1 MKTSLIALLATLL
14 FLSVGAVQ
22 AKGKGISCK
31 SFDDQAAAQDY
42 MDAKKAGWKT
52 LDRDGDG
59 EACECLP
66 GGSRENEP
74 RCEKWRK
81 ENGK

>member
-1 MKTSLIALLATLL
+1 MTTFLRIGLCSALLVMA
-14 FLSVGAVQ
+14 SAAQ
-22 AKGKGISCK
+22 AISCK

-42 MDAKKAGWKT
+42 MDAKKAGWKA
-52 LDRDGDG
+52 LDRDKDG

>member
-1 MKTSLIALLATLL
+1 MKIQLLALVAATLL
-14 FLSVGAVQ
+14 FSTSAY
-22 AKGKGISCK
+22 ATKGISCK
-31 SFDDQAAAQDY
+31 SFDQQSAAQDY
-42 MDAKKAGWKT
+42 YQAKKAGWKT

-66 GGSRENEP
+66 GGSRENES